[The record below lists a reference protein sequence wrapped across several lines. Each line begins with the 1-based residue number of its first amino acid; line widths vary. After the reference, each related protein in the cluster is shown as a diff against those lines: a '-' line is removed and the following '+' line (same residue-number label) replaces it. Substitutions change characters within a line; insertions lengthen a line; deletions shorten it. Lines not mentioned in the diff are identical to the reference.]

1 MLFVSVRSPL
11 SGPLRP
17 PVTGPGQVID
27 PCARLPRSGD
37 TDAFLGATAPLALP
51 EYPGRSFTA
60 KLVGSAEAFSVL
72 SGTPLAQ
79 LQLDN
84 PDHRIKPG
92 AYALATFQ
100 VGAAGSVA
108 GSAAGSA
115 VQLPSSALKFRRGGA
130 IVAVVWPDNRIHLQK
145 VTIGRDLGP
154 ALELASGL
162 NTSDG

>member
-1 MLFVSVRSPL
+1 M
-11 SGPLRP
+11 
-17 PVTGPGQVID
+17 TGPGQVID

-100 VGAAGSVA
+100 DGAAGSVAGSVA